1 MQQEV
6 LPEKK
11 FLPYETYTAKYGVVR
26 LEEYQV
32 VYDGYSETEQL
43 EVIFQKLNTRWPE
56 GFPGHP
62 LTISDV
68 IELYDEKN
76 GSSFFYVDALGF
88 QKLEGMRE
96 K

>member
-1 MQQEV
+1 M
-6 LPEKK
+6 
-11 FLPYETYTAKYGVVR
+11 
-26 LEEYQV
+26 

-88 QKLEGMRE
+88 QKLEGRKE